1 MMLLHGI
8 FFYSSPNG
16 AFSCLFEGERLNIRR
31 LKLGYGGFFLAI
43 RRNFRLNICCMH
55 SPQLLFYLLPPLFEW
70 CLSFRGP
77 IFFFSFESSSSSSK
91 FKLKVSKGVCSC
103 CENYH
108 PFCPNFSL
116 FKYHCFFTSFSPS
129 KFIFVMLKFFDRIV
143 AKSGFGFFLNIFK
156 LRFIHLIN
164 YLVNDPLGK
173 ILNTFKIYL
182 TQKT

>member
-1 MMLLHGI
+1 MEVSFWQLGGVSSWTFVACIGLSNC
-8 FFYSSPNG
+8 FTSSP
-16 AFSCLFEGERLNIRR
+16 
-31 LKLGYGGFFLAI
+31 
-43 RRNFRLNICCMH
+43 
-55 SPQLLFYLLPPLFEW
+55 PPLFEW

-77 IFFFSFESSSSSSK
+77 IFFFSLESSSSSSK
-91 FKLKVSKGVCSC
+91 FKLRVSKGVCSC
-103 CENYH
+103 CKNYH

-116 FKYHCFFTSFSPS
+116 FKYHCLFTSFSSS
-129 KFIFVMLKFFDRIV
+129 KFIFAMLKFFDRIV

-182 TQKT
+182 TQKTWLTTYPNYSKYVFMLFQSISPKI